1 MQTAQGEKDPRIHKV
16 IILGTGPAGLTAA
29 LYTARAQLAPVVLH
43 GTTPGGQL
51 TTTTEV
57 ENFPGFIEGIDGN
70 LLIEN
75 MQKQAE
81 RFGAVF
87 QYGEVQEC
95 DFSSSPIRLT
105 TSDGEVHLT
114 RSLIISTG
122 ARPRKLGLSSEDFY
136 WSKGVTSCA
145 TCDGF
150 FYKGMDVCVV
160 GGGDSAM
167 EEAAFLT
174 RMCSKVYLIHRRDA
188 FRASKVMVDRVK
200 QNPKI
205 ELVLDTAVEEVLGDG
220 KSVTGIRIKNFKTNE
235 IKEVPL
241 KGVFVAI
248 GHIPNTDFLKG
259 KIDSDENGYLITK
272 GKTTYTNLDGVF
284 VCGDC
289 QDHTYRQAITAA
301 GSGCQAAIDAE
312 RWLEMQGH

>member
-1 MQTAQGEKDPRIHKV
+1 
-16 IILGTGPAGLTAA
+16 
-29 LYTARAQLAPVVLH
+29 
-43 GTTPGGQL
+43 
-51 TTTTEV
+51 
-57 ENFPGFIEGIDGN
+57 
-70 LLIEN
+70 
-75 MQKQAE
+75 MQKQSE
-81 RFGAVF
+81 RFGATY
-87 QYGEVQEC
+87 QYGEVTEV
-95 DFSSSPIRLT
+95 DFSSSPLKLI
-105 TSDGEVHLT
+105 TSDGETHLT

-122 ARPRKLGLSSEDFY
+122 ARPRKLGLPSEEVY
-136 WSKGVTSCA
+136 WAKGVTSCA

-174 RMCSKVYLIHRRDA
+174 RMCTKVYLIHRRDV
-188 FRASKVMVDRVK
+188 FRASKVMSDRVK

-205 ELVLDTAVEEVLGDG
+205 ELVLNSAIEEILGDNKG
-220 KSVTGIRIKNFKTNE
+220 VTGIRVKNFKDNTVQQ
-235 IKEVPL
+235 IDL

-248 GHIPNTDFLKG
+248 GHIPNTDFVKG
-259 KIDSDENGYLITK
+259 KLNMDDQGYLLTK
-272 GKTTYTNLDGVF
+272 EKSTYSNVPGVF